1 MHDRILL
8 RTLASLS
15 IAALLP
21 LAPAAAGAA
30 PGLPDALDA
39 IAAYAPRAMREQG
52 TPGLSVAITDRTK
65 TLRIITLGY
74 ANRETQAPVTAQT
87 RFAIGSITKS
97 MTALALLELHD
108 SGRLDLDAPV
118 RRYLPWFAIKS
129 LGGPILMREL
139 LSHTGGIPDDYAAEP
154 GYVYDVWALRTA
166 KTLFA
171 PGASWSY
178 SNDGYATAG
187 AVLARLDGR
196 SWADALQ
203 ARVLQPVG
211 MMASSPVFTPDRMTD
226 TAVGYQFR
234 DNDRPASLAPPLVA
248 SPPFDFVD
256 PAGSVLSTPEDMARY
271 IRFYLNGGKTAEGS
285 RLISPATFAAMTSP
299 DTLSNGKPA
308 GSPGTELEE
317 APAFYK
323 QYGYG
328 LSTFGDG
335 GEHLIGHTGG
345 ISGYTACMQ
354 ANLTRGYGVIAF
366 ANLVEAPLHP
376 CAIVLY
382 AMKVLRAQ
390 SLGEPLPP
398 APAAPDPAHV
408 ARAAEYEGTYSA
420 AGTPSLRVAA
430 RGDRLYLQDA
440 GREIALYPRGADLFW
455 ADAPQFAVFLLAF
468 ERDRQNKVVE
478 MSYGSRWLANE
489 HYRGQQTFSY
499 PAGWNALAGRYE
511 NTFFGQPAIARAV
524 IVKDKL
530 TLDGVSPLRPLAN
543 GSFAL
548 GDSIVRFDAFAGGH
562 AQRLSIDDTH
572 FYRMELP

>member
-1 MHDRILL
+1 MHNRILP
-8 RTLASLS
+8 RTLASLGV
-15 IAALLP
+15 AALLP
-21 LAPAAAGAA
+21 LAPAPAGAA
-30 PGLPDALDA
+30 SDLPGALDA

-74 ANRETQAPVTAQT
+74 ANRETQAPVIAQT

-97 MTALALLELHD
+97 MTALALLELRD

-118 RRYLPWFAIKS
+118 RRYLPWFAITS
-129 LGGPILMREL
+129 LGGPILVHEL
-139 LSHTGGIPDDYAAEP
+139 LSHTAGIPDDYAAEP

-171 PGASWSY
+171 PGTSWSY
-178 SNDGYATAG
+178 SNDGYATVG

-196 SWADALQ
+196 PWADALQ
-203 ARVLQPVG
+203 ARVLQPIG
-211 MMASSPVFTPDRMTD
+211 MAASSPVFTPDRMTD
-226 TAVGYQFR
+226 APVGYQFR

-335 GEHLIGHTGG
+335 GDHLIGHTGG

-354 ANLTRGYGVIAF
+354 ANLTRGYGVVAF

-398 APAAPDPAHV
+398 EPSAPDPARV
-408 ARAAEYEGTYSA
+408 ARAAEHEGPYSA
-420 AGTPSLRVAA
+420 AGASSLRIAT
-430 RGDRLYLQDA
+430 RGERLCLEDA
-440 GREIALYPRGADLFW
+440 GKEIALYPRGADLFW
-455 ADAPQFAVFLLAF
+455 ADAPEFAVFLLAF
-468 ERDRQNKVVE
+468 GRDRQNKVVE
-478 MSYGSRWLANE
+478 MNYGSRWLGNE
-489 HYRGQQTFSY
+489 HYRGPQTFSH
-499 PAGWNALAGRYE
+499 PASWNALAGRYE
-511 NTFFGQPAIARAV
+511 NTFFGQPAITRAV

-562 AQRLSIDDTH
+562 AQSLSIDDTH
-572 FYRMELP
+572 FYRIELP